1 MSFWKEE
8 PITQIDLTNL
18 SARAEKW
25 HQDDLKRRVKK
36 NSLKP
41 PPNKK
46 EFVKQPGN
54 WRYGNKSVVIDRPLP
69 KDPPKFEVSS
79 EVETGQCLWCSS
91 LINHRNKYCDKRCEG
106 LFLRNKE
113 I

>member
-1 MSFWKEE
+1 MTLFETLNDAIRLGYKVSFSSFAL
-8 PITQIDLTNL
+8 Q
-18 SARAEKW
+18 
-25 HQDDLKRRVKK
+25 
-36 NSLKP
+36 
-41 PPNKK
+41 
-46 EFVKQPGN
+46 
-54 WRYGNKSVVIDRPLP
+54 
-69 KDPPKFEVSS
+69 FEISS